1 MEKEARNR
9 LFLDEERGDACMN
22 QPDQLREATK
32 YHKRPISVAPCKPF
46 GASEATHSRT
56 PAKSVAPCRRFNASE
71 ATQIIKLAKSV
82 ALDTS

>member
-9 LFLDEERGDACMN
+9 LFLHEEEGDACMN
-22 QPDQLREATK
+22 QPDQPREATK

-46 GASEATHSRT
+46 GASEAT
-56 PAKSVAPCRRFNASE
+56 
-71 ATQIIKLAKSV
+71 QIIKLANSV